1 MRHKVARY
9 QLDRPT
15 HQRLLMFRTM
25 VTDLLRVEHLK
36 TTLAKAKAIQPIT
49 EKMITLAGQDDF
61 NRRRRASA
69 FITDKKVVVRL
80 FEEIAPNFREINGGY
95 TRITKLGRRAGDSAE
110 MAVIEI
116 IQTEQ

>member
-1 MRHKVARY
+1 MRHKVAKY

-25 VTDLLRVEHLK
+25 VTDLIRVGHMK

-49 EKMITLAGQDDF
+49 EKMVTLAKRDNF
-61 NRRRRASA
+61 NTRRRASE
-69 FITDKKVVVRL
+69 FVVDKKVIVQL
-80 FEEIAPNFREINGGY
+80 FEDVAPNYRDVNGGY

-110 MAVIEI
+110 MALIEL
-116 IQTEQ
+116 IQPEE